1 MVKLPSSIFYN
12 DGIQTTST
20 LLRQDIVK
28 RKKRWNNDDSWYWQ
42 GVLKFN
48 IN

>member
-1 MVKLPSSIFYN
+1 MR
-12 DGIQTTST
+12 TTSM
-20 LLRQDIVK
+20 LSKQDIVK
-28 RKKRWNNDDSWYWQ
+28 RKKRWKNNNSWYWG